1 MLLVIMD
8 PPEQLPSIVLRDE
21 AAPLRQSTLTVNISR
36 QHRDCSFH
44 PEREELPA
52 KSMKW
57 YGIAMALE
65 DHWWATNRALVVQ
78 CYFY

>member
-8 PPEQLPSIVLRDE
+8 PPEQPPSIVLRDE
-21 AAPLRQSTLTVNISR
+21 AAPLRQSTLIVNISR

-57 YGIAMALE
+57 YGIAMALQW
-65 DHWWATNRALVVQ
+65 HWKITGGPLTEHL
-78 CYFY
+78 